1 MVAQLYI
8 ESATGEFSIRRRPQ
22 SSSDWF
28 IHYLVIGW
36 ENRSITAPITKN
48 PEDIISVAVYVSLSL
63 RWPLLPHPH
72 RPSSHARAY
81 IFFLFPIHLIF
92 PGCLGSGR
100 LFVSFP
106 WNQNN
111 LTWCISPQDNFRF
124 FFFFLIIYIV
134 PYFWFRLEKKQVLP
148 RNSWGKS
155 AVGPLRLPSA
165 STGAKDANRN
175 NSVSP
180 QGIGSNLWH
189 GKFRVKDCRQTRHF
203 APNRPLYDPARGIVE
218 LGRTQCRNRGE
229 RVRANETRAL
239 TFFSPLIA
247 MKHFEKLKLNIG
259 MQSPHLSSS
268 SEKTA
273 SATPTY
279 RNTVY
284 GLVMVWNGAAF
295 LILFSLFDCNFGA
308 IIVVIFF
315 SSSPKNKNYWTIAA
329 LGSRAQRRLR
339 WERESSGREKCS
351 LARHRLVAYAGWL
364 FSGSKHPAPL
374 FSVG

>member
-1 MVAQLYI
+1 M
-8 ESATGEFSIRRRPQ
+8 FP
-22 SSSDWF
+22 
-28 IHYLVIGW
+28 
-36 ENRSITAPITKN
+36 
-48 PEDIISVAVYVSLSL
+48 SLSGDHCCL
-63 RWPLLPHPH
+63 
-72 RPSSHARAY
+72 
-81 IFFLFPIHLIF
+81 IHTDHHHMQGHI
-92 PGCLGSGR
+92 
-100 LFVSFP
+100 
-106 WNQNN
+106 
-111 LTWCISPQDNFRF
+111 F
-124 FFFFLIIYIV
+124 FFFFPYIWFSQGVWVRAAYSSPSPGIKIIWRDVSVHKIIFVFFSFLIIYIV

-247 MKHFEKLKLNIG
+247 MKHFEKFKLNIG